1 MMPSEEAT
9 CSFDQD
15 LFTNDG
21 EGVFYNIPVT
31 HWRGL
36 RRGPYPLETSLP
48 HVFAAGD
55 ARSGSTKR
63 VTSAV
68 GEVSMAVRLVHQ
80 YLADA
85 GVRDVGGRGP
95 PGNRTE

>member
-1 MMPSEEAT
+1 MMPLAEAT

-21 EGVFYNIPVT
+21 EGVFYNIHVT

-36 RRGPYPLETSLP
+36 PRDPYPLETSLP
-48 HVFAAGD
+48 RVFAAGA
-55 ARSGSTKR
+55 ARRGSPKR

-85 GVRDVGGRGP
+85 GVREVGGRGS